1 MALVGADDNFHIIIK
16 AYFILCDSHIFYFSQ
31 FNIKDY
37 YFLILF
43 SSQSL
48 ILGKSST
55 KWMGDYIY
63 MHV

>member
-37 YFLILF
+37 FF
-43 SSQSL
+43 
-48 ILGKSST
+48 
-55 KWMGDYIY
+55 
-63 MHV
+63 